1 MRRFLFSLIAVLA
14 TLSINNVNAQNIDS
28 NLCNETT
35 MTKQE
40 ARKAVKAA
48 HKAAVKA
55 QNEQLYNEALQ
66 ALKDGA
72 WVIEVDQIVFPRGLT
87 KFVSK
92 TTNFVSMNNNQAV
105 VLLALTHFHSGQN
118 GLGGFTVQGNPSK
131 ITMSNGKHGIVY
143 YNFNVQ
149 GIAISATV
157 NVQLTGDSN
166 RTTVTIYPNFNNNNV
181 TLTGNL
187 VPYNSSNVFQGQT
200 I

>member
-1 MRRFLFSLIAVLA
+1 MKRVLFLITVVLA
-14 TLSINNVNAQNIDS
+14 SFSIGNLSAQNIDP

-40 ARKAVKAA
+40 ARKAAKAA
-48 HKAAVKA
+48 HKAAIKA
-55 QNEQLYNEALQ
+55 ENEQLYNNALEAL
-66 ALKDGA
+66 KNGS
-72 WVIEVDQIVFPRGLT
+72 WVIEVDQVVFPRGIT

-92 TTNFVSMNNNQAV
+92 TTNFVYMNDNNAV
-105 VLLALTHFHSGQN
+105 VQLALTHFFSGQN

-131 ITMSNGKHGIVY
+131 ITMSNGKHDIVY

-149 GIAISATV
+149 GVAISATV

-166 RTTVTIYPNFNNNNV
+166 RATVTIYPNFNNNNI

-187 VPYNSSNVFQGQT
+187 VPYSSSTVYQGQT

>member
-1 MRRFLFSLIAVLA
+1 MKRFLFLLTAILA

-28 NLCNETT
+28 NLCHETT

-40 ARKAVKAA
+40 ARKAAKAA

-55 QNEQLYNEALQ
+55 ENEQLYKNALQ
-66 ALKDGA
+66 ALKDGS

-92 TTNFVSMNNNQAV
+92 TTNFVYMNNNQAV
-105 VLLALTHFHSGQN
+105 VQLALTHFNPGQN

-131 ITMSNGKHGIVY
+131 ITMSNGKHGIIY

-149 GIAISATV
+149 GVAISATV

-166 RTTVTIYPNFNNNNV
+166 RSTVTIYPNFNNNNI

>member
-1 MRRFLFSLIAVLA
+1 MGYRGR
-14 TLSINNVNAQNIDS
+14 
-28 NLCNETT
+28 
-35 MTKQE
+35 
-40 ARKAVKAA
+40 
-48 HKAAVKA
+48 
-55 QNEQLYNEALQ
+55 
-66 ALKDGA
+66 
-72 WVIEVDQIVFPRGLT
+72 QIVFPRGLT

-92 TTNFVSMNNNQAV
+92 TTNFVYINNNQAV
-105 VLLALTHFHSGQN
+105 VQLALTHFNPGQN

-149 GIAISATV
+149 GVAISATV

-166 RTTVTIYPNFNNNNV
+166 RATVTIYPNFNNNNI
-181 TLTGNL
+181 TLTGDL

>member
-1 MRRFLFSLIAVLA
+1 MKRFLFLLTAVLA
-14 TLSINNVNAQNIDS
+14 ILGINNLNAQNVDT

-40 ARKAVKAA
+40 SRKAAKAA
-48 HKAAVKA
+48 HKAAIKA
-55 QNEQLYNEALQ
+55 ENEQLYKEALQ
-66 ALKDGA
+66 SLKDGS

-92 TTNFVSMNNNQAV
+92 VTNFVSLNDNQAIV
-105 VLLALTHFHSGQN
+105 QLALTHFDPGQN
-118 GLGGFTVQGNPSK
+118 GLGGFTVQGNPTK

-149 GIAISATV
+149 GVAISATV

-166 RTTVTIYPNFNNNNV
+166 RATVTIYPNFNNNNI

-187 VPYNSSNVFQGQT
+187 VPYSSSIVFQGQT

>member
-1 MRRFLFSLIAVLA
+1 MKRFLFLITAVLA
-14 TLSINNVNAQNIDS
+14 TLSVNNVNAQDVDA

-40 ARKAVKAA
+40 LRKAAKAA

-55 QNEQLYNEALQ
+55 ENEQLYKNALQ
-66 ALKDGA
+66 ALKDGS

-92 TTNFVSMNNNQAV
+92 TTNFVYINNNQAV
-105 VLLALTHFHSGQN
+105 VQLALTHFNPGQN

-149 GIAISATV
+149 GVAISATV

-166 RTTVTIYPNFNNNNV
+166 RATVTIYPDFNNNNI
-181 TLTGNL
+181 TLTGDL

>member
-1 MRRFLFSLIAVLA
+1 MKRFLFLITAVLA
-14 TLSINNVNAQNIDS
+14 TLSVNDVNAQNVDT

-40 ARKAVKAA
+40 SRKAAKAA

-55 QNEQLYNEALQ
+55 ENEQLYKNALQ
-66 ALKDGA
+66 ALKDGS
-72 WVIEVDQIVFPRGLT
+72 WIIEVDQIVFPRGLT

-92 TTNFVSMNNNQAV
+92 TTNFVYINDNQSV
-105 VLLALTHFHSGQN
+105 VQLALTHFNPGQN

-131 ITMSNGKHGIVY
+131 ITMSNGKHGIIY

-149 GIAISATV
+149 GVAISATV

-166 RTTVTIYPNFNNNNV
+166 RATVTIYPNFNNNNI

-187 VPYNSSNVFQGQT
+187 VPYSSSNVFQGQT